1 MNNEKRK
8 IDIRKIGEK
17 WDISGAI
24 TIYHKKER
32 IYKDFFGLA
41 NRETGEK
48 INEESTYLF
57 TGASR
62 FLLSASI
69 LMLSDMKKLNL
80 NDTIDKYIPEYAN
93 EHKIKI
99 KHLILGESG
108 IRDYFYGKIML
119 ELNNDEKHNSL
130 EERNRTVEEKRM
142 YTKSYSFEE
151 VLKLIGDD
159 KLEFEPEAEKANYS
173 TTENVFCKEI
183 IERVSG
189 MNLLEFEFKY
199 IFEPLN
205 MSQTKKGRNVN
216 TNTYFN
222 FRDNELVLAKIDDT
236 ASDLFVTTADDIEKL
251 MLALYEDMVLSDEK
265 SSSSTKLLS
274 SKSWKK
280 ALSFNEE
287 NIGLGFSSVNGTIC
301 VDEFDLLGN
310 EVSMYFNKEAELC
323 YMQLSNANIIVENI
337 AGTWLH
343 FRKEMRSEIDS
354 FFTYPKNTRIVPYN
368 KKNWYDV
375 MSLEISKDQ
384 YEFVCDAKQSIAYT
398 FAYQEDHKLFV
409 EMEGDKPVGLMVLKA
424 NKKKDEYHFAILL
437 VDRRY
442 QGRGYGK
449 IMVEWALEYFRKQ
462 GAKELTIGVNR
473 FNISAQRLYKSVG
486 FKDDLV
492 YEEGMLLKVIL

>member
-1 MNNEKRK
+1 MSNEKNK
-8 IDIRKIGEK
+8 IDIGTIARR
-17 WDISGAI
+17 WDISGAVI
-24 TIYHKKER
+24 VYHKKER

-57 TGASR
+57 SGASR
-62 FLLSASI
+62 FLLSSSI

-80 NDTIDKYIPEYAN
+80 NDTIDKYIPEYAYAN
-93 EHKIKI
+93 KIKI

-119 ELNNDEKHNSL
+119 ELNNDDKHNSL
-130 EERNRTVEEKRM
+130 DERNRTAEEKRM

-151 VLKLIGDD
+151 VIKLVGSDE
-159 KLEFEPEAEKANYS
+159 LEFEPGSEKANYS

-189 MNLLEFEFKY
+189 MNLLDFEFKH
-199 IFEPLN
+199 IFEPLH

-222 FRDNELVLAKIDDT
+222 FRDEELLLAKIDET
-236 ASDLFVTTADDIEKL
+236 ASDLFVTTADNIEKL
-251 MLALYEDMVLSDEK
+251 MLALYEDIILSDEK
-265 SSSSTKLLS
+265 SSSPTKLLS
-274 SKSWKK
+274 KKSWKK
-280 ALSFNEE
+280 ALIFNEK
-287 NIGLGFSSVNGTIC
+287 NVGLGFSSVDGTIC
-301 VDEFDLLGN
+301 VDEFSLLGN
-310 EVSMYFNKEAELC
+310 EVSLYFNKEAELC
-323 YMQLSNANIIVENI
+323 YMQLNNANLIIKNI
-337 AGTWLH
+337 AGTWMY
-343 FRKEMRSEIDS
+343 FRKEMRNEIDS

-375 MSLEISKDQ
+375 MNLEISKEQ
-384 YEFVCDAKQSIAYT
+384 YEFVCDAKESIAYA
-398 FAYQEDHKLFV
+398 FAYHSDHKLFV
-409 EMEGDKPVGLMVLKA
+409 EMEGDKPIGLMVLKA
-424 NKKKDEYHFAILL
+424 NKKKNEYYFAILL

-442 QGRGYGK
+442 QGRGFGK
-449 IMVEWALEYFRKQ
+449 IMVEWALEYFRQQ

-486 FKDDLV
+486 FKEDLV
-492 YEEGMLLKVIL
+492 YEEGMQLKVIL